1 MREAVQIRRAVRTAC
16 GDSVPA
22 EGRTN
27 KEKRKM
33 VKYFDML
40 MEDVRMKEGLQS
52 CMNCGVCTG
61 VCPAAEFYNYD
72 PRQIVNIVQTRD
84 DDAIEELLKSDTI
97 WYCGECMSCR
107 PRCPRGNTPGYVI
120 QALRTLSQKLG
131 FFVESEKGR
140 QQLALKRII
149 GENILRTGYC
159 IVPRLVKPELH
170 PEQGTV
176 WQWIYDNDKE
186 IYGQFTPVYMRH
198 GAGALRCLDEKSL
211 DEIHRIFEVSGG
223 KEMFDAIEEH
233 SDRKARELGYEEGA
247 DQKYMMDVFLNNSN
261 EHY

>member
-1 MREAVQIRRAVRTAC
+1 M
-16 GDSVPA
+16 G
-22 EGRTN
+22 
-27 KEKRKM
+27 
-33 VKYFDML
+33 KYFDML
-40 MEDVRMKEGLQS
+40 MEDVRMREGLHA

-84 DDAIEELLKSDTI
+84 DEAIEALLKSDTI

-120 QALRTLSQKLG
+120 QSLRKLSQKLG

-140 QQLALKRII
+140 QQLALKRMI
-149 GENILRTGYC
+149 GDNILRTGYC
-159 IVPRLVKPELH
+159 LVPRQIRPELH

-176 WQWIYDNDKE
+176 WQWIFD
-186 IYGQFTPVYMRH
+186 
-198 GAGALRCLDEKSL
+198 
-211 DEIHRIFEVSGG
+211 VSGG
-223 KEMFDAIEEH
+223 KEMFDTIERH
-233 SDRKARELGYEEGA
+233 SDRKAREMGYEEGA
-247 DQKYMMDVFLNNSN
+247 DEQYMMDVYSKNSN